1 MKTKLDKKLV
11 FLYFPLSAIGDEYVR
26 KMEKD
31 SKRKFIFEEYF
42 NNKIADNPHL
52 VDKSQ
57 SQ

>member
-26 KMEKD
+26 KTEKD

-42 NNKIADNPHL
+42 NNKIADKPHR
-52 VDKSQ
+52 ST
-57 SQ
+57 